1 MSNAIESV
9 FVENR
14 VFPPSAAASNG
25 ARISSMAQYEAMC
38 KEAETD
44 FEGYWARLA
53 RANLVWSTPFTKTL
67 DESNAPFYKW
77 FDDGTLNASANC
89 LDKHI
94 GTATENKTAIIFE
107 ADDGAV
113 TKVTYKELLAKVSQ
127 FANAL
132 KARGIQRGDRVLV
145 YMPMTIDGVV
155 AMQACARIGATHS
168 VVFGGFSAKSL
179 QERIIDAGAVAVITA
194 NFQMRGGKELPL
206 KAIVDEGLAMG
217 GCESIKTVLVM
228 QRTATACNMV
238 AGRDI
243 TFAEALQG
251 QSDVCA
257 PEMVGAEHPLFILYT
272 SGSTGKPKGV
282 QHSTGGYL
290 LWAKLTMDW
299 TFDIKPSDVFWCTAD
314 IGWITGHTYVAYGP
328 LAAGATQIIF
338 EGIPTFPNAGRFW
351 QMIEKHK
358 CTIFYTAPTAIRSL
372 IKAAEGD
379 EKVHP
384 ARSDLSSLRILGS
397 VGEPINPEAWMWY
410 HKHVGGER
418 CPIVDTF
425 WQTETGGHMIT
436 PLPGATPL
444 VPGSCTLPLPGI
456 MAAIVDEVGSD
467 VPNGSGGMLV
477 VKRPW
482 PSMIRTIWGDPDRFV
497 KSYFPPE
504 MGGKYYLA
512 GDGAVRSA
520 GNAAMGGVDRG
531 YFRITG
537 RIDDVLNV
545 SGHRLGTMEIESAL
559 VSCSHLVAEA
569 AVVGRPDDLTG
580 EAISAFVVLKR
591 SRPTGDEAKQI
602 ATELR
607 NWVAKEIGPIAKP
620 KDIRFGDNLPK
631 TRSGKIMRRLL
642 RSIAK
647 GEAITQDIS
656 TLENPAILEQLAE
669 KL

>member
-1 MSNAIESV
+1 MSAIESV
-9 FVENR
+9 LVENR
-14 VFPPSAAASNG
+14 VFPPGDAVVKA
-25 ARISSMAQYEAMC
+25 ARISGMDAYYALC
-38 KEAETD
+38 TEAEND
-44 FEGYWARLA
+44 FEGFWSRLA
-53 RANLVWSTPFTKTL
+53 RDNLVWSKPFTRTL
-67 DESNAPFYKW
+67 DESNAPFYQW
-77 FDDGTLNASANC
+77 FDDGELNACANC

-94 GTATENKTAIIFE
+94 GTSVENKVAVIFE
-107 ADDGAV
+107 ADDGKV
-113 TKVTYKELLAKVSQ
+113 TKTTYKELLVRVSQ

-132 KARGIQRGDRVLV
+132 KTEGVKKGDRVLI
-145 YMPMTIDGVV
+145 YMPMTLEGVI

-168 VVFGGFSAKSL
+168 VVFGGFSAKAL
-179 QERIIDAGAVAVITA
+179 QERIIDAGAVLVVTA
-194 NFQMRGGKELPL
+194 NYQMRGGKELPL

-217 GCESIKTVLVM
+217 GCGSIKSVLVYE
-228 QRTATACNMV
+228 RTPTACNMV
-238 AGRDI
+238 EGRDK
-243 TFAEALQG
+243 TFTQALAG
-251 QSDVCA
+251 QSAQCA
-257 PEMVGAEHPLFILYT
+257 PVAVGAEHPLFILYT

-299 TFDIKPSDVFWCTAD
+299 TFDLQPSDVFWCTAD

-338 EGIPTFPNAGRFW
+338 EGIPTYPNAGRFW
-351 QMIEKHK
+351 QMIERHK
-358 CTIFYTAPTAIRSL
+358 CSIFYTAPTAIRSL

-379 EKVHP
+379 EQVHP

-410 HKHVGGER
+410 YKNIGGER

-425 WQTETGGHMIT
+425 WQTETGGHMVT

-456 MAAIVDEVGSD
+456 FAAIVDEVGND
-467 VPNGSGGMLV
+467 IPNGSGGMLV

-482 PSMIRTIWGDPDRFV
+482 PSMIRTIWNDPDRF
-497 KSYFPPE
+497 KTSYFPEE
-504 MGGKYYLA
+504 MGGKLYLA
-512 GDGAVRSA
+512 GDGAVRS
-520 GNAAMGGVDRG
+520 VDRG

-545 SGHRLGTMEIESAL
+545 SGHRMGSMEIESAL
-559 VSCSHLVAEA
+559 VAKTDLVAEA

-580 EAISAFVVLKR
+580 EAICAFVVLKR
-591 SRPTGDEAKQI
+591 ARPTGDEAKAI
-602 ATELR
+602 AKELR
-607 NWVAKEIGPIAKP
+607 EWVAKEIGPIAKP

-647 GEAITQDIS
+647 GEKVTQDTS
-656 TLENPAILEQLAE
+656 TLENPAILDQLGE
-669 KL
+669 TY

>member
-1 MSNAIESV
+1 MSTAIESV
-9 FVENR
+9 LVENR
-14 VFPPSAAASNG
+14 IFPPSAAASSG
-25 ARISSMAQYEAMC
+25 ARISSMAQYDAMC
-38 KEAETD
+38 KEAADD
-44 FEGYWARLA
+44 FEGYWERLA
-53 RANLVWSTPFTKTL
+53 RANLNWAKPFTKTL

-94 GTATENKTAIIFE
+94 GTPTENKTAIIFE
-107 ADDGAV
+107 ADDGQV

-132 KARGIQRGDRVLV
+132 KARGIQRGDRVLI
-145 YMPMTIDGVV
+145 YMPMTTDGVV

-179 QERIIDAGAVAVITA
+179 QERIIDAGAVAVITS

-206 KAIVDEGLAMG
+206 KAIVDEGLALG

-228 QRTATACNMV
+228 QRTPTACNMV
-238 AGRDI
+238 AGRDM
-243 TFAEALQG
+243 TFAEALKG
-251 QSDVCA
+251 QSEVCA

-282 QHSTGGYL
+282 QHATGGYL

-456 MAAIVDEVGSD
+456 MAAIVDEIGAD

-520 GNAAMGGVDRG
+520 DRG

-591 SRPTGDEAKQI
+591 SRPTGDEAKAI
-602 ATELR
+602 ANELR
-607 NWVAKEIGPIAKP
+607 AWVAKEIGPIAKP

-647 GEAITQDIS
+647 GEEITQDTS
-656 TLENPAILEQLAE
+656 TLENPAILVQLAE
-669 KL
+669 KI